1 MRSTVEEMQA
11 AESAARAYRPHADEL
26 VPSLLHGKLLAPAP
40 DADAL
45 ASARQYLEQQLRAAE
60 ALPCDLPED
69 AHALA
74 GWMERRA
81 ADVGQAYAAYLQERQ
96 AGAPR
101 RFFSGKAHALNF
113 LRRVAP
119 TKLVDGAWLYSALER
134 WRDPLFRPLILT
146 YLEELG
152 DGDPAMNH
160 VSLYRSLL
168 AAHGGEPAL
177 PLSEPHYVQ
186 GALQL
191 ALAYHGGQYEAEMF
205 GFNLGYEQLPLH
217 LLITAYELNELGID
231 PYYFTLHVTID
242 NAASGHARKAADAV
256 AQAATQAADPQQ
268 FLQGVRR
275 GYLLNDLGLSTM
287 DVINSF
293 DLEQEV
299 VSVMQ
304 DKAQFGRMMHSDYC
318 RIGGKTVNQ
327 WLEQP
332 DGMARFLEELT
343 KARWIIRAAPA
354 EESRFWRLI
363 DAPGGQMFGVFDD
376 YEKQTIR
383 EWIETGWSDAK
394 RQASYRALAR
404 GRQGEPMAPQGGPRV
419 VIRSTQQLDALVEQM
434 SPGRHHFVPGL
445 EATRRFS
452 ALYRTACVA

>member
-11 AESAARAYRPHADEL
+11 AESAALAYRPLPDEL
-26 VPSLLHGKLLAPAP
+26 LPSRLHGKLLAPAP

-45 ASARQYLEQQLRAAE
+45 ALARAYLEQQLQE
-60 ALPCDLPED
+60 TQALACDLPED

-74 GWMERRA
+74 GWMEQRA
-81 ADVGQAYAAYLQERQ
+81 AAVGQAYATYLQERQ

-101 RFFSGKAHALNF
+101 RFFTGKAHALNF

-119 TKLVDGAWLYSALER
+119 TKLVDGAWLYSALAR

-168 AAHGGEPAL
+168 ASHGGEPAL

-186 GALQL
+186 GAIQL

-256 AQAATQAADPQQ
+256 ALAAAHADDPKQ
-268 FLQGVRR
+268 FMRGVRR

-287 DVINSF
+287 DVINTF
-293 DLEQEV
+293 DLDQEV
-299 VSVMQ
+299 VRLMQ
-304 DKAQFGRMMHSDYC
+304 EKAQFGRMMHSDYC

-332 DGMARFLEELT
+332 DGMVRFLQELVRA
-343 KARWIIRAAPA
+343 KWIMRAAPVS
-354 EESRFWRLI
+354 ESRFWRLI

-376 YEKQTIR
+376 YEKQLIR
-383 EWIETGWSDAK
+383 EWIEAEWSEGK
-394 RQASYRALAR
+394 RQPSYRALAR
-404 GRQGEPMAPQGGPRV
+404 ARERPAHTPPTAPVGAAHE
-419 VIRSTQQLDALVEQM
+419 LDGLREEL

-445 EATRRFS
+445 QATRRFS
-452 ALYRTACVA
+452 ALYRLSCVA